1 MRKQYST
8 GLAKKKD
15 ILQFF
20 LQNIENPEFS
30 NLSVFLHKTFR
41 GILGEKVKNKKTI
54 LTEYDIICMLYMFET
69 GFKKHFIIYG
79 GAPLASIRDV
89 ASRAGVSPATVSRV
103 INGTT
108 PVAADKRERV
118 LQAIEETGFVPNEVA
133 RSLFKKSSKT
143 IGVIIPSIR
152 NPYFTQLADVIDEAA
167 KLQGYRIVLYNVH
180 HDLEQER
187 SALQMLAAAN
197 ADGVIVASN
206 NEALQEELSHYN
218 MPVVVVDALFQTQQ
232 VNAYLYCDYYQGG
245 RLAAEHLTACGCR
258 RMVCIRGAQNL
269 YTAQARY
276 EGYRDFCRE
285 QNLEERVVECDYDFQ
300 AGLAMTEELLER
312 FPDVDGIIACNDIVA
327 ISVYKILHKRG
338 IAVPEQ
344 IQLIG
349 FDDIHLSSLISPE
362 LTTIHQPI
370 TTMGRRAVEVI
381 LQEGT
386 LPKEGRQQVFPVSLV
401 PRETTRRK
409 EKNTK

>member
-1 MRKQYST
+1 
-8 GLAKKKD
+8 
-15 ILQFF
+15 
-20 LQNIENPEFS
+20 
-30 NLSVFLHKTFR
+30 
-41 GILGEKVKNKKTI
+41 
-54 LTEYDIICMLYMFET
+54 MLYMFET
-69 GFKKHFIIYG
+69 GFKKYFIIYG

-327 ISVYKILHKRG
+327 ISVYKTLHKRG

>member
-1 MRKQYST
+1 
-8 GLAKKKD
+8 
-15 ILQFF
+15 
-20 LQNIENPEFS
+20 
-30 NLSVFLHKTFR
+30 
-41 GILGEKVKNKKTI
+41 
-54 LTEYDIICMLYMFET
+54 MLYMFET

-312 FPDVDGIIACNDIVA
+312 FPDVDGIIA
-327 ISVYKILHKRG
+327 R
-338 IAVPEQ
+338 
-344 IQLIG
+344 
-349 FDDIHLSSLISPE
+349 
-362 LTTIHQPI
+362 
-370 TTMGRRAVEVI
+370 
-381 LQEGT
+381 
-386 LPKEGRQQVFPVSLV
+386 
-401 PRETTRRK
+401 
-409 EKNTK
+409 

>member
-1 MRKQYST
+1 MWLFFLSVASAFRSVFCFF
-8 GLAKKKD
+8 A
-15 ILQFF
+15 LQF
-20 LQNIENPEFS
+20 
-30 NLSVFLHKTFR
+30 
-41 GILGEKVKNKKTI
+41 
-54 LTEYDIICMLYMFET
+54 
-69 GFKKHFIIYG
+69 
-79 GAPLASIRDV
+79 
-89 ASRAGVSPATVSRV
+89 
-103 INGTT
+103 
-108 PVAADKRERV
+108 
-118 LQAIEETGFVPNEVA
+118 
-133 RSLFKKSSKT
+133 
-143 IGVIIPSIR
+143 
-152 NPYFTQLADVIDEAA
+152 
-167 KLQGYRIVLYNVH
+167 
-180 HDLEQER
+180 
-187 SALQMLAAAN
+187 
-197 ADGVIVASN
+197 
-206 NEALQEELSHYN
+206 
-218 MPVVVVDALFQTQQ
+218 
-232 VNAYLYCDYYQGG
+232 
-245 RLAAEHLTACGCR
+245 
-258 RMVCIRGAQNL
+258 
-269 YTAQARY
+269 
-276 EGYRDFCRE
+276 
-285 QNLEERVVECDYDFQ
+285 YDFQ

>member
-1 MRKQYST
+1 MA
-8 GLAKKKD
+8 G
-15 ILQFF
+15 
-20 LQNIENPEFS
+20 
-30 NLSVFLHKTFR
+30 
-41 GILGEKVKNKKTI
+41 
-54 LTEYDIICMLYMFET
+54 
-69 GFKKHFIIYG
+69 
-79 GAPLASIRDV
+79 IRDV
-89 ASRAGVSPATVSRV
+89 ARRAGVSPATVSRV

-118 LQAIEETGFVPNEVA
+118 LRAIEEMGFVPNEVA

-167 KLQGYRIVLYNVH
+167 KKRGYRIVLYNVH
-180 HDLEQER
+180 HDLDQER
-187 SALQMLAAAN
+187 TALQMLAAAN

-206 NEALQEELSHYN
+206 NEALQEELSQYH
-218 MPVVVVDALFQTQQ
+218 MPVVVVDALFQTQN

-258 RMVCIRGAQNL
+258 NLVCIRGVQGL

-276 EGYRDFCRE
+276 EGYRDYCRE
-285 QNLEERVVECDYDFQ
+285 HGLPEQVVECDYDFE

-312 FPDVDGIIACNDIVA
+312 FPQVDGIIACNDMVA
-327 ISVYKILHKRG
+327 ISVYKILHKRN
-338 IAVPEQ
+338 IAVPDQ
-344 IQLIG
+344 IQLVG

-370 TTMGRRAVEVI
+370 TAMGRRAVEVI
-381 LQEGT
+381 LNEGH
-386 LPKEGRQQVFPVSLV
+386 LPKEGRRQSFPVSLV
-401 PRETTRRK
+401 PRETTKRK
-409 EKNTK
+409 EAVL